1 MYGAPPCPSTTDSA
15 TCVIPDCPTPA
26 PTPSPTPHPSPAP
39 TPHPT
44 PEPTPEPLPAP
55 AAPID
60 TDVTGNAD
68 DVSNAGNQSGMW
80 IGVGV
85 GSALAVLALL
95 LIVAACVVHSRGKS
109 ASNAPSNA
117 AAIRIRNIA
126 NVSAIPPPLGDAHND
141 SEQAFGGVPLPR
153 YSHGVPNQPRDDRV
167 ISAYQQFDG
176 QADTRYGALEVNG
189 PVYDA
194 VEDQRL
200 YQDVPHTGAIDKSAP
215 HTINAARD
223 RSMSGTLFRDASYA
237 QVQQQRQQPQE
248 YGDATD
254 VRSSEIMYGNAPA
267 LSEVDDRG
275 YQNGHM

>member
-1 MYGAPPCPSTTDSA
+1 
-15 TCVIPDCPTPA
+15 VPTPE
-26 PTPSPTPHPSPAP
+26 P

-44 PEPTPEPLPAP
+44 PEPTPEPSPAP
-55 AAPID
+55 AAPVV

-85 GSALAVLALL
+85 GSGLAVLALL

-109 ASNAPSNA
+109 SSKA
-117 AAIRIRNIA
+117 AAAAPIRIRNIA
-126 NVSAIPPPLGDAHND
+126 NVSAIPPPLSSANDD
-141 SEQAFGGVPLPR
+141 SEQALSGVPLPR
-153 YSHGVPNQPRDDRV
+153 YSNGVGGPNQLRDDRV

-176 QADTRYGALEVNG
+176 QANTQYGALEVNG
-189 PVYDA
+189 PIYDA
-194 VEDQRL
+194 VEDQRP
-200 YQDVPHTGAIDKSAP
+200 YQDVPHSGAIDKSAA

-223 RSMSGTLFRDASYA
+223 RSMSGTVFRDASYV
-237 QVQQQRQQPQE
+237 QIQQQQQQQQQQE

-254 VRSSEIMYGNAPA
+254 VRGSDVLYGNAPA